1 MSEEIT
7 ALGSSLLNRVSEGR
21 RQVRRDIRRQQ
32 NIELGLKIASG
43 GVRAYN
49 NYLNRKGDAAL
60 NTEEVQGQR
69 ALLTKAIKDAE
80 RIKNDDV
87 AARDFPGGEVNW
99 LAQNK
104 FAPVIR
110 ENLQR
115 NFDTEGYSD
124 SDITNWVNTKA
135 REEAQ
140 RFLPTWRNSVDSA
153 YRIAESDIQDFND
166 YIRANDG
173 VADNVGG
180 LLFNKAFNAITG
192 KTQTDIDTE
201 IVDAIRNNRFANNAR
216 RLQTFNSALRAGINV
231 QGSKDFAYNL
241 RDPESDQPVNLS
253 SFGIRKDTEVPFVIT
268 SIEPVKESYKKGNRT
283 YELWVNK
290 VVGTRGGITETRIEP
305 RTRSTVD
312 AEGNTVLVNTDN
324 NYTEFFNHYNGVKD
338 GANIVSNSSIFSASS
353 QEGEEGEE
361 GQPNW
366 VQLAAEG
373 AVRLEYSE
381 RIEGPTI
388 TKGPWDNKFKTY
400 QIPVYEN
407 IVGVDG
413 PPIAFITEEI
423 AIETVEGELEQLEAV
438 SSTMRGDIGSRL
450 REIANSTNTGNGE
463 NVGDLNLVE
472 RHQLGDAFERWEDGD
487 YDTQANQSMDSLFGR
502 LGRKAILLE
511 EATGVEQSEAIDLVL
526 AAYVGSIAQ
535 GWDEDSKRVN
545 TRFGIDYETA
555 PNASAIIGIGY
566 ATADSTGDIANR
578 IEQRGMVS
586 YLPVAVN
593 AIKEIDTL
601 IKSNRGVKG
610 RNIATEIVNNAPVFS
625 ELIIPLDGIEDTPTQ
640 DLLKATFPN
649 REQYAFTDVVSA
661 IAGLV
666 TPEVPRPPAPEPSV
680 ERGQPRNF
688 ESLVEDVI
696 NQDRMTD
703 AERRET
709 SGRLLDRITSF
720 LSYTGVEPPERP
732 IDSGVTPEQLE
743 QALSSLTEE
752 QRREFNRLLEGQE
765 DPK

>member
-1 MSEEIT
+1 MSDEIDV
-7 ALGSSLLNRVSEGR
+7 LGSSLLNRVAAGR
-21 RQVRRDIRRQQ
+21 QEARRDIRRAQRI
-32 NIELGLKIASG
+32 NAGLAIAQG
-43 GVRAYN
+43 GVRAVN
-49 NYLNRKGDAAL
+49 NYLTKKADSFL
-60 NTEEVQGQR
+60 NTEEVQGQQAMLR
-69 ALLTKAIKDAE
+69 KAMSDAE
-80 RIKNDDV
+80 QIRNEDET
-87 AARDFPGGEVNW
+87 ARNFPGGELAW
-99 LAQNK
+99 LAKNK
-104 FAPVIR
+104 FAPVIL

-115 NFDTEGYSD
+115 NFDTEGYSQ
-124 SDITNWVNTKA
+124 SDINNWVADKA
-135 REEAQ
+135 REEASQ
-140 RFLPTWRNSVDSA
+140 YLQTWRNSVDAA
-153 YRIAESDIQDFND
+153 YRIGENEIQDFQD

-180 LLFNKAFNAITG
+180 LLFNKAFNSIAG
-192 KTQTDIDTE
+192 KTDVDISSE
-201 IVDAIRNNRFANNAR
+201 ITNSIRNNRFANNAR
-216 RLQTFNSALRAGINV
+216 RLQTFDAALKAGINV
-231 QGSKDFAYNL
+231 QGAKDFAYSL
-241 RDPESDQPVNLS
+241 RDPESDQPINLG

-268 SIEPVKESYKKGNRT
+268 SIEPVKESYKKGNIT

-353 QEGEEGEE
+353 QEGTE

-366 VQLAAEG
+366 VQLAEEG
-373 AVRLEYSE
+373 VVRLAPSE

-388 TKGPWDNKFKTY
+388 TKGPWGNQVKVY

-407 IVGVDG
+407 IVGVEG
-413 PPIAFITEEI
+413 PPVGFVTQEI
-423 AIETVEGELEQLEAV
+423 AIDTVEGELAQLEAI

-472 RHQLGDAFERWEDGD
+472 RHQLGDAFERWENGD
-487 YDTQANQSMDSLFGR
+487 YDTNANQSMDSLFGR
-502 LGRKAILLE
+502 LGRRAILLQ

-535 GWDEDSKRVN
+535 GWDEDSERVN
-545 TRFGIDYETA
+545 TRFTVDYETA
-555 PNASAIIGIGY
+555 PNASAIVGIGY

-578 IEQRGMVS
+578 IEQRGMTS

-593 AIKEIDTL
+593 AIKEIDDL

-649 REQYAFTDVVSA
+649 REQYSFTDVVSA

-666 TPEVPRPPAPEPSV
+666 TPETPRPSASEISPEQFRV
-680 ERGQPRNF
+680 ERPEVQP
-688 ESLVEDVI
+688 I
-696 NQDRMTD
+696 NIL
-703 AERRET
+703 ET
-709 SGRLLDRITSF
+709 FDENIAR
-720 LSYTGVEPPERP
+720 
-732 IDSGVTPEQLE
+732 
-743 QALSSLTEE
+743 
-752 QRREFNRLLEGQE
+752 NRLRNEAISAYIQEGLDKDLNVVQARE
-765 DPK
+765 YATAMVNSMGENIELPK

>member
-21 RQVRRDIRRQQ
+21 RQVQRDLRRQQ
-32 NIELGLKIASG
+32 NIELGLRIASG

-60 NTEEVQGQR
+60 NTEEVQGQS
-69 ALLTKAIKDAE
+69 ALIRKAIEDAE
-80 RIKNDDV
+80 KIKNDDV

-104 FAPVIR
+104 FAPVIL

-231 QGSKDFAYNL
+231 QGSKDFAYSL
-241 RDPESDQPVNLS
+241 RDPESDQPINLS
-253 SFGIRKDTEVPFVIT
+253 SFGIRRDTEVPFVIT
-268 SIEPVKESYKKGNRT
+268 SVEPVKESYKKGNRT
-283 YELWVNK
+283 YEIWVNK

-338 GANIVSNSSIFSASS
+338 GADIVSNSSIFSASS
-353 QEGEEGEE
+353 QEGTE

-366 VQLAAEG
+366 VQLAEEG
-373 AVRLEYSE
+373 VVRLEPSE

-388 TKGPWDNKFKTY
+388 TKGPWGNKFKTY

-407 IVGVDG
+407 IVGVEG
-413 PPIAFITEEI
+413 PPVGFVPQEI
-423 AIETVEGELEQLEAV
+423 AIDTVEGELAQLEAV
-438 SSTMRGDIGSRL
+438 STTMRGDIGSRL

-472 RHQLGDAFERWEDGD
+472 RHQLGSAFERWEDGD

-502 LGRKAILLE
+502 LGRRAILLE

-535 GWDEDSKRVN
+535 GWDEDAEVVN

-555 PNASAIIGIGY
+555 PNASAIVGIGY

-578 IEQRGMVS
+578 IEQRGMTS
-586 YLPVAVN
+586 YLPIAVN
-593 AIKEIDTL
+593 AIQEIDAL

-666 TPEVPRPPAPEPSV
+666 TPEVPRPPAPAPEPSV

-703 AERRET
+703 AERREI